1 MLKFSKEPSISYIG
15 KPANIGSNSG
25 DQYGVHGEKR
35 VKFSDQQPEKPIKT
49 PPQAMPRKAKQESSV
64 RSGRFC
70 PVERSDQVGGVDAAS
85 GTEVNYFDDKIV
97 ESVTNIVVVGEVDI
111 DIN

>member
-15 KPANIGSNSG
+15 KPANVGSNMG

-49 PPQAMPRKAKQESSV
+49 PPQAMPRKTKTENLV
-64 RSGRFC
+64 RSGKFC

-85 GTEVNYFDDKIV
+85 GTEVTFVGNQNVK
-97 ESVTNIVVVGEVDI
+97 SVTNIVVQGIDI
-111 DIN
+111 DIG

>member
-15 KPANIGSNSG
+15 KPAHIGSNIG

-35 VKFSDQQPEKPIKT
+35 VKFSDQQPEKPMKT
-49 PPQAMPRKAKQESSV
+49 PPQAMPRKTKTENLV
-64 RSGRFC
+64 RSGKFC

-85 GTEVNYFDDKIV
+85 GTEVTYIYDQNVK
-97 ESVTNIVVVGEVDI
+97 SVTNIVVEGVDI
-111 DIN
+111 DIG

>member
-15 KPANIGSNSG
+15 KPANIGSNMG
-25 DQYGVHGEKR
+25 DQYGIHGEKR

-49 PPQAMPRKAKQESSV
+49 PPQAMPRNNKAENLV
-64 RSGRFC
+64 RSGKFC

-85 GTEVNYFDDKIV
+85 GTEVTYIDDQNVK
-97 ESVTNIVVVGEVDI
+97 SVTNIVVEGIDI
-111 DIN
+111 DIG

>member
-15 KPANIGSNSG
+15 KPAHIGSNMG

-35 VKFSDQQPEKPIKT
+35 VKFSDQQPEKPLKT
-49 PPQAMPRKAKQESSV
+49 PPQAMPRKTKTENLV
-64 RSGRFC
+64 RSGKFC

-85 GTEVNYFDDKIV
+85 GTEVTYIYDQNVK
-97 ESVTNIVVVGEVDI
+97 SVTNIVVEGVDI
-111 DIN
+111 DIG

>member
-15 KPANIGSNSG
+15 KPAHIGSNMG

-35 VKFSDQQPEKPIKT
+35 VKFSDQQPEKPMKT
-49 PPQAMPRKAKQESSV
+49 PPQAMPRKTKTENLV
-64 RSGRFC
+64 RSGKFC

-85 GTEVNYFDDKIV
+85 GTEVTYIYDQNVK
-97 ESVTNIVVVGEVDI
+97 SVTNIVVEGVDI
-111 DIN
+111 DIG

>member
-15 KPANIGSNSG
+15 KPAHIGSNMG

-49 PPQAMPRKAKQESSV
+49 PPQAMPRKTKTENLV
-64 RSGRFC
+64 RSGKFC

-85 GTEVNYFDDKIV
+85 GTEVTYIDDKIV
-97 ESVTNIVVVGEVDI
+97 ESVTNIVVEGVDI
-111 DIN
+111 DIG